1 MPKADVAGARIT
13 LDTQEFVMGALE
25 ARRAITQINADFR
38 EATSGMVDWRK
49 NIDGVTYKL
58 VELNELVDVNTK
70 AMNEYIRRQQS
81 MGARTEENKNSYDKL
96 TASIQKQRTE
106 INRLNRDIGVYTGI
120 LNQLTNE
127 ENRASL
133 KLDEFN
139 KHIQKQGFNI
149 TSLQKDFEAG
159 QYGMRLWENSLDG
172 FSAKM
177 DNLNEIIQIQNRIV
191 DDYQKKIERVSRNPF
206 GTDEDV
212 QKLRK
217 EYDDARV
224 TLNKYRKELT
234 DVEQKLESF
243 NLEQQKLEDEASE
256 ARRPVNLL
264 TAEIKEQEDELAKLI
279 LDYKDIVATSGSWS
293 HEAKEL
299 EKRIKFLNDEL
310 QENRNLLNQVNGAD
324 PFAEVVSPVGTLPED
339 TGRGFTIG
347 RGILSNI
354 ASDLLLSG
362 FHRIGDAFRKVIDI
376 GIEFESAFTGVRRTV
391 EGTEEDFRVL
401 ERELLAMSSQVTAS
415 ISEIAD
421 MASLAG
427 QMGIPT
433 EQISEFTRI
442 MIMLGDTTNITAE
455 EAGDSLARLSNLLNL
470 TNDDFE
476 RMGSAIVDLGNKFPT
491 TESDIAEMASRLAGT
506 ANMLGITADE
516 VFGIANAIS
525 TVGLEAEM
533 GGNAISKTLREMQLA
548 VENGTERLDV
558 FAEVGGLTVDEFV
571 TLFSNEA
578 MGGATEALRLFVNG
592 LGDVDRLG
600 RSTTQILNELNITEL
615 RQVDTLSRLATN
627 SDTLNDS
634 LEVARNAWNENLALS
649 IEAGKRYDTTESQ
662 IAFMRNAWSQ
672 LSITI
677 EKEFNPAIRWGVD
690 LLTDFAEFLNGNSLA
705 SENLERDLDTLV
717 SKISELSD
725 AQAILKGSI
734 EDTNYVMYLQSLM
747 ASSGAMQDLAGTVNR
762 VFGNASNAFTTSF
775 SGDFYT
781 DPTGQIGLSTEDYLN
796 RAREDLVATAE
807 EFGFSSAE
815 DMIEAYEQGFDGYDF
830 SKRQRERIGNTIN
843 SYTET
848 LVDFQSGTKAINDD
862 MNALLATADGIANV
876 IRSGD
881 MTMAQALAMTS
892 NVNEDFRGTFEELI
906 RSMSNYDIAEDGW
919 LNHII
924 ENSGGNLDV
933 LESTLNQLDS
943 YLTEQFVRL
952 SSLGSDNPLDIDEN
966 VIARLF
972 MNREALAS
980 YIAKETQAIED
991 AGGSDTVNE
1000 YGKSVALVAD
1010 AIADFNKSLANQT
1023 TLSEALGLSEEDD
1036 TQARMGIYQRF
1047 INNLIEDIS
1056 DYDTAMES
1064 LVDTD
1069 ERYIKSAEQKKL
1081 AEEELARVSEEYR
1094 STFSEYLTESSS
1106 LAEIQ
1111 KEWNDGLRQLAIS
1124 EEQLGDKFDYAGGKA
1139 SLADRIFNKLIA
1151 IDPSEMTPEW
1161 EEFLSTIAELTSE
1174 GSKEI
1179 SDYQKA
1185 VERFDD
1191 INVLIENIGKTFAEG
1206 TQAYSDQMTS
1216 AGSKAQS
1223 LITVLLGLDRKNLTE
1238 DEIANVESM
1247 IDELQAIVD
1256 SAGTQK
1262 DPAPQ
1267 FNWWDKFLGR
1277 DEISDKQKEI
1287 TDGLEDMMS
1296 DIQSVFDNIGQ
1307 SIFDMIDQSI
1317 QNQIDQISN
1326 EINHLDNLLEE
1337 EQAKIEQNRS
1347 INENMLRKQ
1356 LKEGAIDEETYYRES
1371 AKNKYEAE
1379 AQKQKAEEETQTK
1392 KKNLMQQQDALERKQ
1407 FESNKA
1413 NQIAQIIM
1421 DTASAII
1428 KSSTSLPWPWNLIP
1442 MNAMAGIGAAQLAV
1456 ASAQQYTPAL
1466 ATGGIVTAPTTALIG
1481 EAGKEAVL
1489 PLEQNTDWMDELAY
1503 RIGSI
1508 VTSDRIR
1515 TAIDRTLNEDGR
1527 TVDETKNMQ
1536 FTQIINS
1543 PKALSRKEIYR
1554 DTRRLFRMVDRRTS

>member
-1 MPKADVAGARIT
+1 MPSASNVIGT
-13 LDTQEFVMGALE
+13 VLTMDTQSFVVGAQEARKLIRELTKEFDASEAGMGRWQKSIEGIGKRMEFLE
-25 ARRAITQINADFR
+25 AKIKVEEALIKGYSSQIENLS
-38 EATSGMVDWRK
+38 ENYS
-49 NIDGVTYKL
+49 
-58 VELNELVDVNTK
+58 ENESRIKSL
-70 AMNEYIRRQQS
+70 
-81 MGARTEENKNSYDKL
+81 EE
-96 TASIQKQRTE
+96 
-106 INRLNRDIGVYTGI
+106 GI
-120 LNQLTNE
+120 LN
-127 ENRASL
+127 
-133 KLDEFN
+133 
-139 KHIQKQGFNI
+139 
-149 TSLQKDFEAG
+149 
-159 QYGMRLWENSLDG
+159 
-172 FSAKM
+172 
-177 DNLNEIIQIQNRIV
+177 
-191 DDYQKKIERVSRNPF
+191 
-206 GTDEDV
+206 
-212 QKLRK
+212 
-217 EYDDARV
+217 ARV
-224 TLNKYRKELT
+224 EINKYTKQLDDCQEELDKMWYSAEKANT
-234 DVEQKLESF
+234 PLAKL
-243 NLEQQKLEDEASE
+243 N
-256 ARRPVNLL
+256 R
-264 TAEIKEQEDELAKLI
+264 TIKEQEDELASLV
-279 LDYKDIVATSGSWS
+279 LDYRNVVVTSGSWS
-293 HEAKEL
+293 NEAREL
-299 EKRIKFLNDEL
+299 EARIKSLNSEL
-310 QENRNLLNQVNGAD
+310 TENRNLLNQVNGAD
-324 PFAEVVSPVGTLPED
+324 PLREVVNPTINGQLED
-339 TGRGFTIG
+339 NGRGFTVG
-347 RGILSNI
+347 RGILTNI
-354 ASDLLLSG
+354 ATDALYSAL
-362 FHRIGDAFRKVIDI
+362 HRVGDAFRYVIQT

-391 EGTEEDFRVL
+391 EGSEEDFRIL

-455 EAGDSLARLSNLLNL
+455 QAGDSLARLSNLLNL

-525 TVGLEAEM
+525 TVGLEVEM

-558 FAEVGGLTVDEFV
+558 FAEVAGLTVDEFV

-672 LSITI
+672 LSVTI

-690 LLTDFAEFLNGNSLA
+690 LLTNFAEFLNGNALA

-717 SKISELSD
+717 SKISEVSD

-734 EDTNYVMYLQSLM
+734 EDTNYAMYLQSIM

-762 VFGNASNAFTTSF
+762 VFGNASNTFTASF
-775 SGDFYT
+775 SSDFYT
-781 DPTGQIGLSTEDYLN
+781 DPTGQIKLSAEDYLN

-807 EFGFSSAE
+807 KFGFSSAE

-830 SKRQRERIGNTIN
+830 SKRQRERIENTIN
-843 SYTET
+843 PYTET
-848 LVDFQSGTKAINDD
+848 LVDFQSGTKVINDD

-876 IRSGD
+876 IRSGN
-881 MTMAQALAMTS
+881 MTMAQVLAMTS
-892 NVNEDFRGTFEELI
+892 NVNKDFKGTFEELI
-906 RSMSNYDIAEDGW
+906 RSMRNYDIAEDGW
-919 LNHII
+919 LNQII
-924 ENSGGNLDV
+924 ENSGDNLDV

-943 YLTEQFVRL
+943 YLSEQFIRL
-952 SSLGSDNPLDIDEN
+952 SSLGSGNPLDIDEN
-966 VIARLF
+966 AIARLF

-991 AGGSDTVNE
+991 AGGSGTVNE

-1036 TQARMGIYQRF
+1036 AQARMGIYQRY
-1047 INNLIEDIS
+1047 INNLIENIS

-1064 LVDTD
+1064 LADTD
-1069 ERYIKSAEQKKL
+1069 ERYIKSAEQRKI

-1094 STFSEYLTESSS
+1094 SRFSEYLTESSS

-1191 INVLIENIGKTFAEG
+1191 INVLIENIGKIFAEG
-1206 TQAYSDQMTS
+1206 TQAYSDQMAS

-1247 IDELQAIVD
+1247 IDELQKIVD
-1256 SAGTQK
+1256 EHGTRK
-1262 DPAPQ
+1262 EPTS

-1277 DEISDKQKEI
+1277 DKISDRQKEI
-1287 TDGLEDMMS
+1287 TDGLTAMMS

-1307 SIFDMIDQSI
+1307 SIFDMIDDAI
-1317 QNQIDQISN
+1317 QNQINLIEN
-1326 EINHLDNLLEE
+1326 EINLLDEKLEE
-1337 EQAKIEQNRS
+1337 ETDSIEQNRQ
-1347 INENMLRKQ
+1347 IQENLLRRQ
-1356 LKEGAIDEETYYRES
+1356 LKQGMIDEEIYYRES
-1371 AKNKYEAE
+1371 AKNKYDAE
-1379 AQKQKAEEETQTK
+1379 AKKRQAEQETQDK
-1392 KKNLMQQQDALERKQ
+1392 KEELMKQQDALERRQ
-1407 FESNKA
+1407 FEANKA
-1413 NQIAQIIM
+1413 NQIAQIII

-1428 KSSTSLPWPWNLIP
+1428 KSSTSLPWPWNVIP
-1442 MNAMAGIGAAQLAV
+1442 MTAMAGIGAAQLAI

-1508 VTSDRIR
+1508 VTSDRIN